1 VRTLV
6 HLSDLHFGRVDV
18 RLLGPLSRLVESLEP
33 HVVVVSGDLTQRARR
48 HQFHEARAF
57 LDTLPHPQIVIPG
70 NHDVPLVNVW
80 KRFVAPLDGFRTI
93 IARDLEPFYVDE
105 EIAVLGLN
113 TARSLTWKAGR
124 LNEEQFATARE
135 RLAPLPSSVMKVVV
149 THHPFDVPPGG
160 HERDLVGR
168 ARPAMAV
175 FAAAGADL
183 FLSGHLHVSHTAHT
197 ADRYE
202 VEGHSALVI
211 HAGTA
216 TSTRQRG
223 EVNSFNVLHLGEGT
237 LSLVRFDWNPDR
249 GSFLPRPEERYARG
263 PRGWEAA

>member
-1 VRTLV
+1 MRTLV
-6 HLSDLHFGRVDV
+6 HLSDLHFGRVDE

-57 LDTLPHPQIVIPG
+57 LETLPHPQIVIPG

-80 KRFVAPLDGFRTI
+80 KRFSSPLDGFRTI
-93 IARDLEPFYVDE
+93 IARDVEPFYVDE

-124 LNEEQFATARE
+124 LNEMQFAKARE

-168 ARPAMAV
+168 AHPAMAV

-183 FLSGHLHVSHTAHT
+183 FLSGHLHVGHTGHT

-223 EVNSFNVLHLGEGT
+223 EVNSFNVLQVGAGM
-237 LSLVRFDWNPDR
+237 LSLVRFDWNPSQ
-249 GSFLPRPEERYARG
+249 GTFLPRPEERYARG